1 MAKIR
6 NRRKR
11 LFIDELQ
18 VRLLSINVA
27 YFAAILLI
35 FAVALFAPLVIQLV
49 GSTEGPEWEQQLVA
63 AQFLYLSNTIWLP
76 LVLTFVALGAHSV
89 LISHRIAGPLYRLR
103 SLLRSVA
110 EGNFVARAALR
121 DKDYLKTDAKVVNDM
136 IEKLSALIE
145 DVDERAYE
153 LHKTV
158 QQLKTAFEAGQTQ
171 DVQTCLGDPRP
182 ERRVARCLAQPLQD
196 PPGGSD
202 APAGRI
208 LTHGSRLSARLSRYT

>member
-27 YFAAILLI
+27 YFAAILSI

-136 IEKLSALIE
+136 IEKLGALIE

-153 LHKTV
+153 LRKDRPAAQDRV
-158 QQLKTAFEAGQTQ
+158 RGRPDAGRA
-171 DVQTCLGDPRP
+171 DV
-182 ERRVARCLAQPLQD
+182 
-196 PPGGSD
+196 PGGPSTRTPSRSMPRS
-202 APAGRI
+202 AASRPARR
-208 LTHGSRLSARLSRYT
+208 T

>member
-27 YFAAILLI
+27 YFAAILSI

-110 EGNFVARAALR
+110 EGDLVARAALR

-136 IEKLSALIE
+136 IEKLGALIE

-153 LHKTV
+153 LRKTV

-171 DVQTCLGDPRP
+171 DVQTYLGTLDQNAESLDASLSRFKTRPEDLTPRP
-182 ERRVARCLAQPLQD
+182 A
-196 PPGGSD
+196 GS
-202 APAGRI
+202 
-208 LTHGSRLSARLSRYT
+208 